1 LGLFRIACCVR
12 RSGAMR
18 ILYFSRDYTPHD
30 HRFLAAMAE
39 NGHEVYYLR
48 LERRGHQQEDR
59 LLPAGIKPVKW
70 AGGQRVYRLR
80 ELPRLAID
88 LRRVL
93 REVEPD
99 LVHAGPIHT
108 AGLLA
113 ALSGFHPLVSMSWGS
128 DLLLDADK
136 NRWNRR
142 ATGKTLRHS
151 DVMVG
156 DCEVVKRK
164 AMAFGFPEERI
175 VTFPWGVDL
184 AQFSPGEDSGLRARA
199 GWEDAFVLLHT
210 RSWEPLYGVD
220 AFAKAFAMAARERP
234 ELRLFLLGNGSLAG
248 EVRQTFMGGGVM
260 ERVHFSGQ
268 VKYADLPKYYRAA
281 DLYVSASHCDG
292 SSVSL
297 MEALACGKPALVSD
311 IAGNREWVRPGEQ
324 GWLFP
329 DGDVGALA
337 EGIVRAVEQRETLAE
352 IGRKSRKLAE
362 ERANWKENVKSLF
375 AAYEKAIERK

>member
-1 LGLFRIACCVR
+1 
-12 RSGAMR
+12 MR

-39 NGHEVYYLR
+39 NDHEVYYLR
-48 LERRGHQQEDR
+48 LEQRGHQQEDR
-59 LLPAGIKPVKW
+59 LLPPGIKPVKW
-70 AGGQRVYRLR
+70 AGGRKAFRVKDI
-80 ELPRLAID
+80 PRLLID
-88 LRRVL
+88 LRRVI
-93 REVEPD
+93 REVKPD
-99 LVHAGPIHT
+99 VVHAGPIQT

-136 NRWNRR
+136 TRWNRW

-156 DCEVVKRK
+156 DCEAVKRK
-164 AMAFGFPEERI
+164 AVAFGFPAERV

-184 AQFSPGEDSGLRARA
+184 AHFSPGEGGDLRARA
-199 GWEDAFVLLHT
+199 GWEDAFVVLHT

-220 AFAKAFAMAARERP
+220 VFAKAFATAARERP

-248 EVRQTFMGGGVM
+248 EIRQIFMGGGVM

-268 VKYADLPKYYRAA
+268 VKYADLPKYYRTAN
-281 DLYVSASHCDG
+281 LYVSASHSDG

-297 MEALACGKPALVSD
+297 MEALACGLPALASD
-311 IAGNREWVRPGEQ
+311 IPGNREWVKPGEQ

-329 DGDVGALA
+329 DGDAEALA
-337 EGIVRAVEQRETLAE
+337 EGIVRAIEQRDGLAE

-362 ERANWKENVKSLF
+362 ERANWPENVKKLF
-375 AAYEKAIERK
+375 VAYKMAIEMKEMRN